1 MKCEG
6 MIIMITKGQLPII
19 VVVQVPHKN
28 WKYGQLQR
36 VILHNVELIYKH
48 QLQKAKHGLQ
58 HIASNGA
65 NTDSIVSEYPVQE
78 DVHDPDDVILSHVDG
93 QQ

>member
-1 MKCEG
+1 

-28 WKYGQLQR
+28 GKYRQLQR
-36 VILHNVELIYKH
+36 VIPHNVELINKH
-48 QLQKAKHGLQ
+48 QLHKAKHGLQ
-58 HIASNGA
+58 NIASNGT
-65 NTDSIVSEYPVQE
+65 NTDSIVSEYSVQE
-78 DVHDPDDVILSHVDG
+78 NVHDPDDVILSHVDG